1 MPITS
6 LALFSEESKLQEA
19 KQTQTPVL
27 IEAVFKQRNID
38 NHRIRKIHLTS
49 NVVEKNQGKGGAG
62 LCGRIL

>member
-1 MPITS
+1 MS
-6 LALFSEESKLQEA
+6 LALFLEESKLQEA

-27 IEAVFKQRNID
+27 IEVVFKQRNIG